1 MVADSD
7 SESASATESLSLL
20 ELLKTRKRA
29 ARETGGNGPRCRDLR
44 DAQAARPVALARLS
58 ATAAEVRVS
67 CNLK

>member
-7 SESASATESLSLL
+7 LESASATESLSLL

-29 ARETGGNGPRCRDLR
+29 RETGGNGPSCRDLR

>member
-1 MVADSD
+1 MLKTCTKVVFLFSQW
-7 SESASATESLSLL
+7 SFSLL

-29 ARETGGNGPRCRDLR
+29 RETGGNGPSCRDLR

-67 CNLK
+67 CNLR

>member
-29 ARETGGNGPRCRDLR
+29 RETGGNGPSCRDLR